1 MKKKTLLTL
10 FVMGVLTASN
20 FCATGALV
28 ASASSEESKYCNTG
42 GSFVEESETI
52 IYARKDKVEYNI
64 ASKVPDYAPHN
75 FTTGCANI
83 AGSIIISYYDRFCEE
98 LIPDCTTYYKFG
110 NAIIYKSGNEKND
123 AVTDTL
129 YTLMG
134 TDVGGAGTTF
144 SGFQQGMN
152 SYVSSHGY
160 TYSTESLG
168 TIDMNKYIS
177 AVKSNKPVALF
188 LGNYSLKSTGED
200 SGSVEV
206 INSKHS
212 SVAHVVVGYGY
223 KIDYYYNS
231 ANALIAT
238 RTYLR
243 IASGHVTFGLCYLC
257 LDGKSQVNEAVAVN
271 IS

>member
-10 FVMGVLTASN
+10 VVLGVLTASN

-28 ASASSEESKYCNTG
+28 ASASSDESKYCNTG

-52 IYARKDKVEYNI
+52 TYARKDTVEYNI
-64 ASKVPDYAPHN
+64 ATRVPNFAPHN
-75 FTTGCANI
+75 FTTGCANV
-83 AGSIIISYYDRFCEE
+83 AGSIIINYYDRFCEE
-98 LIPDCTTYYKFG
+98 LIP
-110 NAIIYKSGNEKND
+110 NYKSYMQLGTAIMYRSGGAEAD

-129 YTLMG
+129 YELMG

-144 SGFQQGMN
+144 NGFQSGMN
-152 SYVSSHGY
+152 SYVTSHGY
-160 TYSTESLG
+160 TYSTENLG

-188 LGNYSLKSTGED
+188 LSNYSLKITGED
-200 SGSVEV
+200 NGSVEV
-206 INSKHS
+206 IKSDHS

-231 ANALIAT
+231 ANALVAT

-243 IASGHVTFGLCYLC
+243 VASGHVTYGLCYLC
-257 LDGKSQVNEAVAVN
+257 LDGKSKVNEAVAVN